1 MAGLR
6 FAILGSGSRGN
17 ATLIDDGRTRI
28 LIDCG
33 FNLGETE
40 RRLERLGVAPG
51 SLSAIVVTHEH
62 GDHVRGAGMLARRH
76 GIPVWMT
83 PGTRAALPA
92 RIAATMP
99 EPERYDP
106 HTPFAIDG
114 LSLHPLPVPHDAR
127 EPSQFVVTD
136 GAHRLGV
143 LSDAGHITQ
152 HMVACLSGLDALL
165 LEANHDPDMLAEGP
179 YPAALKLRV
188 GGSLGHLSNH
198 QSAQLLGAVDTSRL
212 RHVVLTHLSE
222 QNNTPERA
230 RGVAA
235 EALGCTPDWL
245 GVAYQDDGLAWRA
258 V

>member
-33 FNLGETE
+33 FNLGETQT
-40 RRLERLGVAPG
+40 RLARLGIEPDT
-51 SLSAIVVTHEH
+51 LSAIVVTHEH

-83 PGTRAALPA
+83 PGTFAALPT
-92 RIAATMP
+92 RVAATMP
-99 EPERYDP
+99 EPERFDP

-114 LSLHPLPVPHDAR
+114 LSLQPLPVPHDAR
-127 EPSQFVVTD
+127 EPCQFVVSN
-136 GAHRLGV
+136 GAVRLGV
-143 LSDAGHITQ
+143 LSDAGHVTP
-152 HMVACLSGLDALL
+152 HMVACLNGLDALL
-165 LEANHDPDMLAEGP
+165 LEANHDPAMLAEGP
-179 YPAALKLRV
+179 YPPALKLRV
-188 GGSLGHLSNH
+188 GGGLGHLSNV
-198 QSAQLLGAVDTSRL
+198 QSAQLLGAIDGSRL

-230 RGVAA
+230 RGVTA

-245 GVAYQDDGLAWRA
+245 GVAHQDDGLAWRA
-258 V
+258 L